1 MPGPVV
7 SGVRQSGSTPDATD
21 PSAMSDPHGE
31 AFLPVTS
38 EGAIRLLLLNS
49 GEFVMARLRDTTDRY
64 GDPAFQLIHPC
75 RVRVNAVDAG
85 GVATEWELQPFLAG
99 LTAHRNVV
107 LFKTSLASVLEPDP
121 RLMKTYA
128 EQTAQECPVDDTP
141 VERLKKAFQDFTD
154 SLEDS
159 SGTTIS

>member
-7 SGVRQSGSTPDATD
+7 SGVRQSGSNTDAVN

-31 AFLPVTS
+31 AFLPVAS

-64 GDPAFQLIHPC
+64 GDPAFQLIRPC
-75 RVRVNAVDAG
+75 RVRVDSVDDG
-85 GVATEWELQPFLAG
+85 GVATAWELQPFLAG
-99 LTAHRNVV
+99 LIAHRNVV

-128 EQTAQECPVDDTP
+128 EHTAQECPVDDTP
-141 VERLKKAFQDFTD
+141 LERLQKAFQDFTD

-159 SGTTIS
+159 SGTTN